1 MDNIDIG
8 IRALDIQTGLYQY
21 SDSILDLK
29 ISETILIG
37 KAASLASHL
46 RGIQVIEDYDA
57 LKVLA
62 SKLGIS
68 ATELVTVLDILQEI
82 GFIKI
87 IGSSRKA
94 QKIEVLITMFEDA
107 YQLLGEK
114 WKDDNPNEFENKI
127 IQIVNELSKK
137 SLTHEKLVEKY
148 DMNNEDLD
156 FLMQIGNV
164 GGFIDVLKNSD
175 EKIIYSPIYM
185 EENPQKILE
194 VLNEYKDSDVDRALD
209 LLQAKPGLPITDL
222 NNIENDVLLGLMSS
236 NVFQTPAITAS
247 GGKVNFVFT
256 PFTDFQDKEMLRQA
270 RNVVAAVRYGETFS
284 KYSQLKNPEL
294 FLQMLLDRGYIGKT
308 PHSDIDAQ
316 YGVLRDNGLGR
327 IEEVETNR
335 YRFYLADTD
344 YAKDVVKLAQQII
357 VSQTSFDPSLKR
369 GIIKEAWEE
378 RKNLSQYK
386 FSEYIPNLCNI
397 KNIKNFQQKKML
409 PQNSLAARKVNEAL
423 NKLFIS
429 GGEPDVF

>member
-1 MDNIDIG
+1 MNNIDIG

-68 ATELVTVLDILQEI
+68 STELATVLDILQEI
-82 GFIKI
+82 ELIKI
-87 IGSSRKA
+87 IGSSRNAK
-94 QKIEVLITMFEDA
+94 KIEVLITVFEDA

-127 IQIVNELSKK
+127 IQIVNDLSQQ
-137 SLTHEKLVEKY
+137 SLSQDKLVDKY
-148 DMNNEDLD
+148 DMNSEDLH
-156 FLMQIGNV
+156 FLIQIGNV
-164 GGFIDVLKNSD
+164 GGFIDLLHNE
-175 EKIIYSPIYM
+175 EKDIFYSPIYM
-185 EENPQKILE
+185 EENPKKILK
-194 VLNEYKDSDVDRALD
+194 VLNEYKDSDVEKALE
-209 LLQAKPGLPITDL
+209 LLKAKPGFPITDL
-222 NNIENDVLLGLMSS
+222 NNIQNDVLIGLMSS

-247 GGKVNFVFT
+247 GGKVNFIFA
-256 PFTDFQDKEMLRQA
+256 PFVDFQDKEMLRQA
-270 RNVVAAVRYGETFS
+270 RNVVAAVRYGEAFS
-284 KYSQLKNPEL
+284 RYSQLKNPNI
-294 FLQMLLDRGYIGKT
+294 FLQTLLDRGYIGKT
-308 PHSDIDAQ
+308 PHSDIEAQ

-327 IEEVETNR
+327 IEEVSPKR
-335 YRFYLADTD
+335 YRFHLADTD
-344 YAKDVVKLAQQII
+344 YAKDVVKLAQSII
-357 VSQTSFDPSLKR
+357 VSQTSFNPALKR
-369 GIIKEAWEE
+369 GIIKDAWEE

-386 FSEYIPNLCNI
+386 FSEYIPNLSNI
-397 KNIKNFQQKKML
+397 RHIKNFQQKKGM
-409 PQNSLAARKVNEAL
+409 PHSSIAAQKVNEAL